1 MKSGHTYRAC
11 GVPVKRAACS
21 ACDAIHASCARGAS
35 VRWPGRWSLFVSRM
49 QFTCLGAC
57 CAEPAAHQSGA
68 EAWRGVLG
76 GWRVHDERRIGSK
89 LAHYARNACHLVMA
103 AGERAR
109 DTVVLKRVLTAAQQ
123 VRPHTPVVGFG
134 VWPQSVRG
142 TPAGG
147 CALVHRALGLW
158 DWNMAECLR
167 IRYGQPPCRPATA
180 LSRLLSW

>member
-11 GVPVKRAACS
+11 GVSVKRAACS

-49 QFTCLGAC
+49 RFTCLDAC

-76 GWRVHDERRIGSK
+76 GWRGHDERRVGSK

-109 DTVVLKRVLTAAQQ
+109 DTVVVKRVLTAAQQ

-134 VWPQSVRG
+134 VWPQSAQDPRGGVRTCSQGSG
-142 TPAGG
+142 TGTWQSA
-147 CALVHRALGLW
+147 CASGVVS
-158 DWNMAECLR
+158 
-167 IRYGQPPCRPATA
+167 RPAA
-180 LSRLLSW
+180 RRLRFRDH